1 MILDYLVSPL
11 FNEIGIE
18 QRKIQKSILE
28 TFMQ

>member
-11 FNEIGIE
+11 FNEIEIE
-18 QRKIQKSILE
+18 QRKIQNSILE